1 MLDLEPGVNLQKGDG
16 SVARN
21 EKLAGAS
28 TDITNL
34 LENRLGGL
42 VELALLLLGEK
53 WRGSLFN

>member
-16 SVARN
+16 SVTGN
-21 EKLAGAS
+21 KKLAGAS

-34 LENRLGGL
+34 FEDGFGGL